1 MQTLAEFLNSEKN
14 QAYVLDKII
23 EGLRERGEWG
33 KRGLFTKMGN
43 EIGFSGAYVGQV
55 LNRSKPLRENFVEKM
70 AEYLCVD
77 TNWLSGQGIP
87 PDLEFIYKDAVEW
100 REKGSTREQEY
111 FDIAVEMVREHRSFI
126 KAFLSIPEEQRREA
140 IITLTLLEEFRKGP
154 PDIFSKLISK
164 AQLTPTPDEEE

>member
-77 TNWLSGQGIP
+77 TNWLSGQ
-87 PDLEFIYKDAVEW
+87 DSL
-100 REKGSTREQEY
+100 
-111 FDIAVEMVREHRSFI
+111 
-126 KAFLSIPEEQRREA
+126 
-140 IITLTLLEEFRKGP
+140 
-154 PDIFSKLISK
+154 
-164 AQLTPTPDEEE
+164 